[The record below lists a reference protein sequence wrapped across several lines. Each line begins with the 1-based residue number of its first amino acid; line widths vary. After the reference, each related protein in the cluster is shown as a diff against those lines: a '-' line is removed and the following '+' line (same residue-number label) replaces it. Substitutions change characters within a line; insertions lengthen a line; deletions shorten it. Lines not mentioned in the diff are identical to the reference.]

1 MLLWGQWLFY
11 PVYLAALCGA
21 AAGNGVA
28 VDELPR
34 AQVEVH
40 FNKEISLVRMALFLF
55 LEYSD

>member
-11 PVYLAALCGA
+11 PVSPAALCGA
-21 AAGNGVA
+21 GAGNGVA

-34 AQVEVH
+34 AQVEVQ
-40 FNKEISLVRMALFLF
+40 FNKQISLVRMALFLF